1 MSGMEYW
8 KQLVIDYID
17 GYEKYNDIDNDDVW
31 QIVNW
36 LDGDELMWQT
46 IDDTIYYYL
55 DLLLKDKKI
64 QQELGGDN

>member
-17 GYEKYNDIDNDDVW
+17 DYEKYNDIDNDDVW